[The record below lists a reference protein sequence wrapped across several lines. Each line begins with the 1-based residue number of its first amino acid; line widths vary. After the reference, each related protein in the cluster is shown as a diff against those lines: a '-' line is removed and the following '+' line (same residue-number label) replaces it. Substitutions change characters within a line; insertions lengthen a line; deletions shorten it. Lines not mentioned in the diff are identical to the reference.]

1 MRLGLDIGSTTIKC
15 VVLDDE
21 GKLIYKTYQRHYSR
35 ITEKIGE
42 ILSLVRQ
49 EVEGAENALVALSG
63 SAGMGVAED
72 CGIDFVQEA

>member
-21 GKLIYKTYQRHYSR
+21 SNLIYSVYQRHYSR

-42 ILSLVRQ
+42 ILKK
-49 EVEGAENALVALSG
+49 
-63 SAGMGVAED
+63 
-72 CGIDFVQEA
+72 IP